1 MKKPEPLQLLNE
13 NIKDLEDALA
23 WLRRSFGIC
32 SEKFDLGDL
41 SPEGMDAFE
50 GLTSRFARVSGIL
63 FSKVFRSL
71 VYIEEGESRSWLD
84 VLLYMEK
91 KGVIDDAGAA
101 RVIKELRNEIVHEYS
116 VSEITK
122 LFGEVLKQCPTLF
135 TYAESAIQEAE
146 KLRKK
151 LKDR

>member
-1 MKKPEPLQLLNE
+1 MKNPEPLQLLNE
-13 NIKDLEDALA
+13 NIKDLEEAMA
-23 WLRRSFGIC
+23 WLRRSFNIC

-50 GLTSRFARVSGIL
+50 GLTSRFARVSDIL

-71 VYIEEGESRSWLD
+71 VYIEEGEPRSWLD

-91 KGVIDDAGAA
+91 TGVIEDAGAA

-122 LFGEVLKQCPTLF
+122 LFSEVLKQCPTLF
-135 TYAESAIQEAE
+135 TYAENAIKEAE
-146 KLRKK
+146 KLEKK